1 MSRIHRLFLKAFTQ
15 LVQCI
20 NQFDD
25 GCVYSDTE
33 ASWVCIVG
41 RLTFVNVVVRV
52 QVLIFTF
59 LVTHQFQTD
68 IGQNFVG
75 VHVDGGTRTTTVN
88 VYRELIHAFSVIQ
101 DFITRRDDGIC
112 HTLRNGLQLFVGHC
126 RCLFNHYHTAN
137 KFRNIADFAVANV
150 EVFNRSQSV
159 DTVVGVRWNFLVPN
173 KSSSIRML
181 FNM

>member
-88 VYRELIHAFSVIQ
+88 VYRELIHTFSVIQ
-101 DFITRRDDGIC
+101 DFITPR
-112 HTLRNGLQLFVGHC
+112 
-126 RCLFNHYHTAN
+126 
-137 KFRNIADFAVANV
+137 
-150 EVFNRSQSV
+150 
-159 DTVVGVRWNFLVPN
+159 
-173 KSSSIRML
+173 
-181 FNM
+181 